1 MQKLN
6 PSFINHGTAKLF
18 THLKPLFEEPFFEQQ
33 PPVTLLPVEPLFQRQ
48 LFLKMAIDQQR
59 EVFVQLMPATAAG
72 YPINVRGTIKAFDEQ
87 RYLLTHQNQ
96 TYFFTIQQLRYIAG

>member
-1 MQKLN
+1 
-6 PSFINHGTAKLF
+6 
-18 THLKPLFEEPFFEQQ
+18 
-33 PPVTLLPVEPLFQRQ
+33 
-48 LFLKMAIDQQR
+48 MAIDQQR

-72 YPINVRGTIKAFDEQ
+72 YPINVCGTIKAFDEQ